1 MNHKT
6 EKKINIYTFL
16 VFFASIIYLLIYNLT
31 HYDQLYGYDGEAHHS
46 YVQNFL
52 NIFIYNNDL
61 PPSDFTREF
70 FSPPLPYVLPTF
82 VNEICKRYFNLL
94 DIYETCRQIYSL
106 SNIFFQS
113 LLYLLTIYF
122 YLKTIKLFFN
132 NKNILNLSTLLLIGI
147 FTINYKTVV
156 MLRGEI
162 YILFLNS
169 LLMFIFLKLIKKSF
183 NYKKRDVFF
192 FGLIIGFLALSRQ
205 WAFLLF
211 PGYILLLFFVKKEFR
226 KKYFVFMFYSSIIG
240 FLISSWFY
248 FNLYF
253 QYGTFTAFN
262 LDPVKFSFYNQPKSF
277 YMPSLESLYQIFEKP
292 IRPNLDNQFL
302 PILYSDLWGD
312 YWGYFSF
319 TSKDLSSG
327 RNQEYIG
334 DYLGQVNKFSLLPT
348 FFYLSVLIHSI
359 KTLFKNQKKFEHYF
373 IVYIVLS
380 IIFSFIGYF
389 IFLVSY
395 PVETGDT
402 NKASY
407 IIQMFHMLGILSV
420 IYLEK
425 AKMKSL
431 SFYLIVIAMFSGVF
445 IHNFSAMM
453 SHFEQINFNL
463 F

>member
-1 MNHKT
+1 MAPKVD
-6 EKKINIYTFL
+6 KNIDTYAFL
-16 VFFASIIYLLIYNLT
+16 VLFASIIYILFYNLT
-31 HYDQLYGYDGEAHHS
+31 HYDQLFGYDGEAHHG

-70 FSPPLPYVLPTF
+70 FSPPLPYVFPTF
-82 VNEICKRYFNLL
+82 INEVCKRYFNLP
-94 DIYETCRQIYSL
+94 DIYESCRQIYSF

-122 YLKTIKLFFN
+122 YLKTMQLFFN
-132 NKNILNLSTLLLIGI
+132 KKNISNLSTLLLIGI
-147 FTINYKTVV
+147 FSVNYKTVV

-162 YILFLNS
+162 YILFFNS
-169 LLMFIFLKLIKKSF
+169 LLMFLFLKFIKKSF
-183 NYKKRDVFF
+183 NYKKLDIFL

-211 PGYILLLFFVKKEFR
+211 PGYILLLLFLKKDFR
-226 KKYFVFMFYSSIIG
+226 KKYFSFMFYSSMIG

-277 YMPSLESLYQIFEKP
+277 YIPSLESLLQLFDKP
-292 IRPNLDNQFL
+292 IRPNFDNQFL

-319 TSKDLSSG
+319 TSRDLSSG
-327 RNQEYIG
+327 RNQEFIG
-334 DYLGQVNKFSLLPT
+334 SYLGRVNTFSLFPT
-348 FFYLSVLIHSI
+348 FFYLSILIYSI
-359 KTLFKNQKKFEHYF
+359 KTLFKKQKNLEYYF
-373 IVYIVLS
+373 IVYLVFS
-380 IIFSFIGYF
+380 IISSFVGYF
-389 IFLVSY
+389 LFLVSY

-407 IIQMFHMLGILSV
+407 IIQMFHMLGLLSV

-425 AKMKSL
+425 VKDKSF
-431 SFYLIVIAMFSGVF
+431 SFYLVIVSIFTIVF
-445 IHNFSAMM
+445 IHNFSAML
-453 SHFEQINFNL
+453 SHFEQIKFNV

>member
-1 MNHKT
+1 MNPKT
-6 EKKINIYTFL
+6 EEKINIYTFL
-16 VFFASIIYLLIYNLT
+16 VLFVSIVYLLIYNLT

-61 PPSDFTREF
+61 PSSDFTREF
-70 FSPPLPYVLPTF
+70 FSPPLPYIFPTF

-94 DIYETCRQIYSL
+94 DLYEACRQIYSL

-113 LLYLLTIYF
+113 LLYILTIYF

-132 NKNILNLSTLLLIGI
+132 NKNIFNLSTLLLIGI

-169 LLMFIFLKLIKKSF
+169 LLMFLFLKFIKKSF
-183 NYKKRDVFF
+183 NYKKWDVFF
-192 FGLIIGFLALSRQ
+192 FGLSIGFLALSKQ

-211 PGYILLLFFVKKEFR
+211 PGYILLLFFLKKELR
-226 KKYFVFMFYSSIIG
+226 KKYFLFMFYSSIIG

-277 YMPSLESLYQIFEKP
+277 YIPSLESLFQLFEKP
-292 IRPNLDNQFL
+292 IRPNFDNQFL

-319 TSKDLSSG
+319 TSRDLSSG
-327 RNQEYIG
+327 RNQEFIG
-334 DYLGQVNKFSLLPT
+334 NYLGRVNTFSLLPT
-348 FFYLSVLIHSI
+348 FFYLSVLIYSI
-359 KTLFKNQKKFEHYF
+359 KTLIKKQKNFEYYF
-373 IVYIVLS
+373 IVYLLFS

-407 IIQMFHMLGILSV
+407 IIQMFHMLGLLSV

-425 AKMKSL
+425 AKEKSF
-431 SFYLIVIAMFSGVF
+431 SFYLGIVTIFTLVF
-445 IHNFSAMM
+445 IHNFKAMM
-453 SHFEQINFNL
+453 SHFEQIKFNL